1 MHVRTRPLQSRKS
14 TTNASCNN
22 KFFSANKSSN
32 TYRWSS
38 SALPPHLCVIRARA
52 QLRQMRIN
60 ELGNKISDWEVKLKQ
75 QQQLYESVRSDR
87 NLYSKNLIE
96 AQDEIA
102 EMKRKLKIMNHQI
115 EQLKE
120 DITAKVVAP
129 PKCWVIARIDRMDE

>member
-1 MHVRTRPLQSRKS
+1 
-14 TTNASCNN
+14 
-22 KFFSANKSSN
+22 
-32 TYRWSS
+32 
-38 SALPPHLCVIRARA
+38 
-52 QLRQMRIN
+52 MRIN

-120 DITAKVVAP
+120 DITAKVIYPDLFLRWLLPWSWLQTVP
-129 PKCWVIARIDRMDE
+129 RPS

>member
-1 MHVRTRPLQSRKS
+1 MSFVSP
-14 TTNASCNN
+14 NIDG
-22 KFFSANKSSN
+22 FG
-32 TYRWSS
+32 
-38 SALPPHLCVIRARA
+38 

-60 ELGNKISDWEVKLKQ
+60 ELGKKVSDWEVKLKQ

-120 DITAKVVAP
+120 DITAKVLDGTI
-129 PKCWVIARIDRMDE
+129 C